1 MSDQILT
8 RLEQVERR
16 LANVERALG
25 VVREPVRPPVAPP
38 ATASVPPPAPA
49 RQVVPTREHPPPP
62 PRRPAREI
70 DWSVAFGPKGLAVA
84 GGIVTVLGIVFFFAL
99 AVNRGWIGPG
109 ARVALGSAASLL
121 VFGAGLELRR
131 RYGPLHAPVAAVGAG
146 IAGGYATLLAATTLY
161 GFVPQWGA
169 LMIAAAIAAIGLA
182 VSLFWRNQLVAGI
195 GLLGAMVTPALLIFD
210 TGLTTVG
217 TGFVALVLAA
227 AAAVAVVLR
236 WRHLLVAAA
245 IVGAPQAMVLFA
257 DRGRPDAALLVLA
270 TVFSLV
276 YLAAGLGWHAR
287 TGGDAID
294 AVVSSFVIGSA
305 GFAFYAAHALF
316 AGGSDVGRGIDL
328 LAFAAGYGAL
338 GAAFFARR
346 STRDLGVMLV
356 ALALALA
363 AVGVADVL
371 SAGSLTYVWAAETVV
386 LAWLA
391 RRLREIRFQVA
402 ALAYLALGLIHALAV
417 EAPVSR
423 LFEVSDHPG
432 AGIPSLGALALAS
445 AAVALWTTDWPPDG
459 LRQGPFARLAAVL
472 DAVRER
478 QTALGIAAASLA
490 GALCVDAISLA
501 LLEAYSRWWPGVAES
516 RFDHGHV
523 ALTGLWSAAAVVAVA
538 LGLRR
543 RGSALAAAAL
553 VWLVVVLVKTI
564 VFDAAQLEPDLR
576 SYAFLEVA
584 AALLAAGVL
593 VKAVRARLWPDPTVS
608 YLTVLV
614 SLGLT
619 TGAIGELLD
628 GRVWR
633 IDLEG
638 AGFLGVAAL
647 YGGLAA
653 AFLRRP
659 AQRDFSTLL
668 WTFAAGVLALAEAE
682 LVSGQWLVVTWA
694 ATGAAFAG
702 LRWLTSERRLQL
714 AAVGY
719 LGFAFALSFADQATL
734 ADLFS
739 ANENPGAGVPGLAAV
754 VVATVV
760 AARLWRTPRRPA
772 LDAID
777 TAFDRRQPRWR
788 SAGTWIAA
796 GLALYGLSLTILQ
809 VAEWVGPSDV
819 TSNFQSGHTAVS
831 AVWGALG
838 LSLLYVGL
846 RSRQAALRFG
856 GLALFGISLAKL
868 FVYDL
873 ARLSSLT
880 RALSFL
886 AVGAVLLLGGFF
898 YQRLAPRLE
907 EREKV
912 AMP

>member
-236 WRHLLVAAA
+236 W
-245 IVGAPQAMVLFA
+245 
-257 DRGRPDAALLVLA
+257 
-270 TVFSLV
+270 
-276 YLAAGLGWHAR
+276 HAR

-459 LRQGPFARLAAVL
+459 LRQGAFARLAAVL

-682 LVSGQWLVVTWA
+682 LVSGQWLVVTWE
-694 ATGAAFAG
+694 ATDAAFAG

-714 AAVGY
+714 AAVGD
-719 LGFAFALSFADQATL
+719 LGLTFSLSFADQATL

-772 LDAID
+772 LDAFD
-777 TAFDRRQPRWR
+777 AAFDRRQPRLR

-873 ARLSSLT
+873 ARLSSIT

>member
-49 RQVVPTREHPPPP
+49 RQVVPTRELPPPP

-270 TVFSLV
+270 
-276 YLAAGLGWHAR
+276 
-287 TGGDAID
+287 
-294 AVVSSFVIGSA
+294 
-305 GFAFYAAHALF
+305 
-316 AGGSDVGRGIDL
+316 
-328 LAFAAGYGAL
+328 
-338 GAAFFARR
+338 
-346 STRDLGVMLV
+346 
-356 ALALALA
+356 
-363 AVGVADVL
+363 
-371 SAGSLTYVWAAETVV
+371 
-386 LAWLA
+386 WLA

-501 LLEAYSRWWPGVAES
+501 LLEVCSRWWPGVAES
-516 RFDHGHV
+516 RFDHGDV

-564 VFDAAQLEPDLR
+564 VFDAAQLEPDLC

-739 ANENPGAGVPGLAAV
+739 ANEKPGAGVPGLAAV

-856 GLALFGISLAKL
+856 GLDLFGISLAKL